1 MQRGQVLS
9 STKTTWTCV
18 RSYKR
23 STYKDIRAEN
33 ELTISKLDDAI
44 DYTRDIKS
52 GIRDDLLAIEKSV
65 DRMEDK
71 VRKLE
76 DEVRISID
84 NAEERFED
92 RRNTLSDD
100 YDEALDRLKK
110 EIEDLEEEL
119 EDKIQK
125 ALDNPLSDG

>member
-1 MQRGQVLS
+1 
-9 STKTTWTCV
+9 
-18 RSYKR
+18 
-23 STYKDIRAEN
+23 
-33 ELTISKLDDAI
+33 
-44 DYTRDIKS
+44 
-52 GIRDDLLAIEKSV
+52 
-65 DRMEDK
+65 MEDK

-84 NAEERFED
+84 NAEGRFED

-110 EIEDLEEEL
+110 EIKELEEEL
-119 EDKIQK
+119 EDKLQK